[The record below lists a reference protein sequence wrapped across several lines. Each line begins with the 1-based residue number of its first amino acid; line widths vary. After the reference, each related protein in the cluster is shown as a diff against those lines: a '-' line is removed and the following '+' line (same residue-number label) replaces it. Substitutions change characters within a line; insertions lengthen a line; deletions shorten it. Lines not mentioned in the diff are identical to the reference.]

1 MDKPNYYAIIPANV
15 RYSKKLTPN
24 AKLLYAEITAL
35 CNMNGKCTAS
45 TEYFCR
51 LYEVSRVSIQK
62 WLKILEDNNHIKR
75 VNKYKQGSKEILTRV
90 ITLVNNPCKE
100 KLIDNTNINITNTN
114 LTDSNKKERFKKP
127 ILDEVINYC
136 ILRKNNIDAE
146 AFIDFY
152 ESKNWQIGKNKMKD
166 WKACIR
172 TWERRDK
179 GKPKTM
185 SKIHQHLQKN
195 INVKEKLKK
204 QFENENNK
212 NNV

>member
-1 MDKPNYYAIIPANV
+1 MNKPNYYAIIPAEV

-45 TEYFCR
+45 TDYFCR

-62 WLKILEDNNHIKR
+62 WLKILEDNNYIKR
-75 VNKYKQGSKEILTRV
+75 INKYKPHSKQIEARV
-90 ITLVNNPCKE
+90 ITLVNIPSKE

-114 LTDSNKKERFKKP
+114 LTDSNKKAFFKKP
-127 ILDEVINYC
+127 KLDDVKDYC

-146 AFIDFY
+146 AFMDFY
-152 ESKNWQIGKNKMKD
+152 ESKGWQIGKEIMKS
-166 WKACIR
+166 WKACVR
-172 TWERRDK
+172 TWERRETK
-179 GKPKTM
+179 KPQTM

-195 INVKEKLKK
+195 LNVKERLKK
-204 QFENENNK
+204 QFE
-212 NNV
+212 